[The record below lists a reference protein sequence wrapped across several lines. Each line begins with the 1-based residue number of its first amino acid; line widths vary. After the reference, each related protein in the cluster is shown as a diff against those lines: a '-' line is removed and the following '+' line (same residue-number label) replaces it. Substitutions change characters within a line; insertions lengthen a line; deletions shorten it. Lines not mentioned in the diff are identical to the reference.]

1 MANQHVNKVAVNGK
15 TALDLSADTVY
26 PGMLAKGITAHDK
39 SGAKITGT
47 LEVPAA
53 EERTVELSMPSG
65 NQVIQPTSGKVMS
78 KVTVQKPDTLLP
90 ENIKKDVVIGGVTG
104 TLELPSSG
112 AAKETWVIKDTAPVD
127 ENSYELAKTNIS
139 FASGG
144 AKFVAVQVE
153 TDGVVIWLQYYTAA
167 NKVVTA
173 GSFEPGMGEN
183 AFSWHNGAYKKLI
196 FDTPPTGALL
206 SWLQTNATKKASGVS
221 VQDTKAVTITSNGT
235 VSVTP
240 DVPYDALGKVEVSV
254 DVASGGEV
262 LNFFGGSKYYI
273 TEITPTSDT
282 IQITITPD
290 DTTILNSP
298 KFLLVTQDIPAVR
311 NAVQTRAIA
320 RAPSFNYYI
329 SAAIAFSIGQVC
341 AQCIAYVDPYSGNY
355 TDNNVYTDTNGGNVF
370 DGSKNIEISGGSM
383 TFNVGNDER
392 RFKGGQ
398 TYKIL
403 LIG

>member
-15 TALDLSADTVY
+15 TVLDLSGDTVY

-39 SGAKITGT
+39 SGAQITGT

-53 EERTVELSMPSG
+53 EERIVELSMPSG
-65 NQVIQPTSGKVMS
+65 NQVILPTSGKVMS
-78 KVTVQKPDTLLP
+78 KVTVQKPATLLP

-104 TLELPSSG
+104 SLEAGDTS
-112 AAKETWVIKDTAPVD
+112 ETWVIKSSATGAF
-127 ENSYELAKTNIS
+127 ATTQIS
-139 FASGG
+139 FTSNGRKFTSIGANDSSGIAMILYYDSTEIAG
-144 AKFVAVQVE
+144 YDPGLEQ
-153 TDGVVIWLQYYTAA
+153 QY
-167 NKVVTA
+167 
-173 GSFEPGMGEN
+173 SFDDD
-183 AFSWHNGAYKKLI
+183 AYRTI
-196 FDTPPTGALL
+196 TFATPPTGALL

-298 KFLLVTQDIPAVR
+298 KFLLVTQDIPAAR
-311 NAVQTRAIA
+311 NAVQTRTIA
-320 RAPSFNYYI
+320 RAPSLNYYV
-329 SAAIAFSIGQVC
+329 SAAIAFSVGQVC
-341 AQCIAYVDPYSGNY
+341 TQCIAYVDPYSGVIGASL
-355 TDNNVYTDTNGGNVF
+355 VYSDVNGGDAF
-370 DGSKNIEISGGSM
+370 DGSHDITISGGSM
-383 TFNVGNDER
+383 TFSTRSDER
-392 RFKGGQ
+392 IFKGGQ
-398 TYKIL
+398 TYKVL